1 MTTPAGRWDQR
12 ACRGIRRTGRRAG
25 QTVGGT
31 VPGAIRPQ
39 REARMGAMPDTMQP
53 APLPSVY
60 QLRVVVRGV
69 SPLIWRRL
77 LVPAD
82 TTIAGLHA
90 VLQIAFGWTG
100 THLHRF
106 VVQGREYGIGYVGG
120 PSFGDD
126 PRLVRLGDLGLRRTE
141 RFTYHY
147 DFTAGWC
154 LDLRVQQIRTTDLAA
169 QKGQHC
175 PVCTGGRRA
184 GPPEDCGVVQA
195 FLENTQAH
203 HVLAATIWAAE
214 ILSMLLDDE
223 DVPRFGEHRD
233 ELAGLL
239 PLLGV
244 CL

>member
-1 MTTPAGRWDQR
+1 MP
-12 ACRGIRRTGRRAG
+12 
-25 QTVGGT
+25 GG
-31 VPGAIRPQ
+31 IRPQ
-39 REARMGAMPDTMQP
+39 REARMVAMPDTMQP
-53 APLPSVY
+53 APFPSVY

-77 LVPAD
+77 LIPAD
-82 TTIAGLHA
+82 TTIADLHA
-90 VLQIAFGWTG
+90 VLQAAFGWTG

-106 VVQGREYGIGYVGG
+106 VVHGREYGTGYVGG

-126 PRLVRLGDLGLRRTE
+126 PRLVRLGDLGLRPTE

-154 LDLRVQQIRTTDLAA
+154 LGLRVEQILAA
-169 QKGQHC
+169 EPGRPR

-184 GPPEDCGVVQA
+184 GPPEDCGGVQA
-195 FLENTQAH
+195 FLENTQPH
-203 HVLAATIWAAE
+203 HVLVAAIRTAE
-214 ILSMLLDDE
+214 ILGMLLDDE
-223 DVPRFGEHRD
+223 DCTRFGEHRD

-244 CL
+244 DRFDRRRLNRALAAHAAAETRAA

>member
-1 MTTPAGRWDQR
+1 M
-12 ACRGIRRTGRRAG
+12 
-25 QTVGGT
+25 
-31 VPGAIRPQ
+31 PGAIRPQ

-53 APLPSVY
+53 APLPSAY

-69 SPLIWRRL
+69 SPLICRRL
-77 LVPAD
+77 LLPAD

-106 VVQGREYGIGYVGG
+106 VVQGREYGIAYPGG

-126 PRLVRLGDLGLRRTE
+126 PRLVRLGDLGLRPTE

-154 LDLRVQQIRTTDLAA
+154 LDLRVEQIRTDLAA

-184 GPPEDCGVVQA
+184 GPPEDCGGVQA
-195 FLENTQAH
+195 FLENTQPH
-203 HVLAATIWAAE
+203 HVLVAAIRTAK
-214 ILSMLLDDE
+214 ILGMLLDDE

-244 CL
+244 DRFDRRTVNRALAALSATGTRAA